1 MVCDDVCD
9 PVCNDVYR
17 EKYREFIYKKSFYT
31 EKQRGIPG
39 IEGGRGKEKR
49 N

>member
-9 PVCNDVYR
+9 PMCD
-17 EKYREFIYKKSFYT
+17 EKYREFIYEKSFYT